1 MGLMKKLS
9 LYIFLVLMWCNVG
22 VAREP
27 GYMIGPITNKC
38 EETIDLL
45 DTFPEKDPLISFE
58 DSIEITITSFISAL
72 NLYHNE
78 INGYFRN
85 LNYDDRKY
93 VVSYTINYCR
103 KNPDNTLFDA
113 ALDYFKT
120 LPKYK
125 E

>member
-1 MGLMKKLS
+1 MKKLS

-72 NLYHNE
+72 NLYIHQM
-78 INGYFRN
+78 
-85 LNYDDRKY
+85 
-93 VVSYTINYCR
+93 
-103 KNPDNTLFDA
+103 
-113 ALDYFKT
+113 FK
-120 LPKYK
+120 KVQI
-125 E
+125 

>member
-1 MGLMKKLS
+1 MKKL
-9 LYIFLVLMWCNVG
+9 LGIVVLVLTWCNVG
-22 VAREP
+22 FAREP

-38 EETIDLL
+38 EKTIDLL

-78 INGYFRN
+78 TNGYFKN

-93 VVSYTINYCR
+93 VVSYTINYCK
-103 KNPDNTLFDA
+103 KNPDDTLFDA